1 MRKLILG
8 SAQFGIGYGIYIKCL
23 PISRVKLKEI
33 LSSAYSSG
41 IDSLDSALNY
51 QGVASKLASQPLIS
65 KFRIGTKI
73 SYTSE
78 NELLILSQLR
88 ENQNQLDI
96 EIYESILIHNWSH
109 LSASEK
115 VKGINFLYKIKD
127 LGFTKKIGL
136 SVYETQELS
145 GLTRKIDIVQAP
157 LNYFNL
163 NFLNNSQVF
172 DLKLSGTEFHAR
184 SIFHQGT
191 LLHHSNLPRQ
201 FDKEILRFKEFS
213 KTYRYSFL
221 QSALS
226 IYDSQVIFS
235 KLVIGI
241 NSIQELS
248 EIIACPISKSRIDL
262 SLISNKFSPDV
273 TDPRKWGRN

>member
-23 PISRVKLKEI
+23 PISRVKLREI
-33 LSSAYSSG
+33 LTLANSSD
-41 IDSLDSALNY
+41 IDLLDSAINY
-51 QGVASKLASQPLIS
+51 QGVASNLASQPLIS

-78 NELLILSQLR
+78 NELLILGQLK

-96 EIYESILIHNWSH
+96 EIYESILIHNWSD
-109 LSASEK
+109 LSTSEQ
-115 VKGINFLYKIKD
+115 VKGIDFLYKIRD

-145 GLTRKIDIVQAP
+145 GLTRKIDIIQAP

-163 NFLNNSQVF
+163 NFLHNSQVS
-172 DLKLSGTEFHAR
+172 DLKVSGTEFHAR

-201 FDKEILRFKEFS
+201 FDAKILRFKEFS
-213 KTYRYSFL
+213 KVHGYSYL

-226 IYDSQVIFS
+226 IFDSQVIFS
-235 KLVIGI
+235 KLVIGV
-241 NSIQELS
+241 NSKQELS

-262 SLISNKFSPDV
+262 SLISNKFSSDI
-273 TDPRKWGRN
+273 TDPRRWGKN

>member
-8 SAQFGIGYGIYIKCL
+8 SAQFGMGYGIYIKCL
-23 PISRVKLKEI
+23 PISRVKLREI
-33 LSSAYSSG
+33 LISANSSG
-41 IDSLDSALNY
+41 IDLLDSALNY
-51 QGVASKLASQPLIS
+51 QGVASNLASQPLIS

-78 NELLILSQLR
+78 NELLILGQLK

-96 EIYESILIHNWSH
+96 EIYESILIHNWSN
-109 LSASEK
+109 LSTSEQ
-115 VKGINFLYKIKD
+115 VKGIDFLYKIRD

-163 NFLNNSQVF
+163 NFLHNSQVS
-172 DLKLSGTEFHAR
+172 DLKVSGTEFHAR

-201 FDKEILRFKEFS
+201 FDEKILRFKEFS
-213 KTYRYSFL
+213 KMHGYSYL

-226 IYDSQVIFS
+226 IFDSQVIFS
-235 KLVIGI
+235 KLVIGV
-241 NSIQELS
+241 NSKQELS

-262 SLISNKFSPDV
+262 SLISNKFSSDI
-273 TDPRKWGRN
+273 TDPRRWGKN

>member
-1 MRKLILG
+1 M
-8 SAQFGIGYGIYIKCL
+8 GYGIYIKCL
-23 PISRVKLKEI
+23 PISKTKLREI

-51 QGVASKLASQPLIS
+51 QGVTSNLASQSLIS

-73 SYTSE
+73 SYNSE
-78 NELLILSQLR
+78 NELLILGELR
-88 ENQNQLDI
+88 ENQNQLNI
-96 EIYESILIHNWSH
+96 EIYESVLIHNWSI
-109 LSASEK
+109 LSRSEK
-115 VKGINFLYKIKD
+115 VKGIDFLYKIRD

-145 GLTRKIDIVQAP
+145 ALTRKIDIVQAP

-172 DLKLSGTEFHAR
+172 DLKDSGTEFHAR

-191 LLHHSNLPRQ
+191 LLHHSNLPQQ
-201 FDKEILRFKEFS
+201 FDKKILRFKEFS
-213 KTYRYSFL
+213 KMHGYSYL

-226 IYDSQVIFS
+226 IFDSQVIFS

-241 NSIQELS
+241 NSKQELS
-248 EIIACPISKSRIDL
+248 EIIACPISESRIDL
-262 SLISNKFSPDV
+262 SLISNKFSSDI
-273 TDPRKWGRN
+273 TDPRKWEKN

>member
-1 MRKLILG
+1 LRNLILG
-8 SAQFGIGYGIYIKCL
+8 SAQFGMGYGIYIKCL
-23 PISRVKLKEI
+23 PISKTKLREI

-51 QGVASKLASQPLIS
+51 QGVTSNLASQSLIS

-73 SYTSE
+73 SYNSE
-78 NELLILSQLR
+78 NELLILGELR
-88 ENQNQLDI
+88 ENQNQLNI
-96 EIYESILIHNWSH
+96 EIYESVLIHNWSI
-109 LSASEK
+109 LSRSEK
-115 VKGINFLYKIKD
+115 VKGIDFLYKIRD

-145 GLTRKIDIVQAP
+145 ALTRKIDIVQAP

-172 DLKLSGTEFHAR
+172 DLKDSGTEFHAR

-191 LLHHSNLPRQ
+191 LLHHSNLPQQ
-201 FDKEILRFKEFS
+201 FDKKILRFKEFS
-213 KTYRYSFL
+213 KMHGYSYL

-226 IYDSQVIFS
+226 IFDSQVIFS

-241 NSIQELS
+241 NSKQELS
-248 EIIACPISKSRIDL
+248 EIIACPISESRIDL
-262 SLISNKFSPDV
+262 SLISNKFSSDI
-273 TDPRKWGRN
+273 TDPRKWEKN

>member
-23 PISRVKLKEI
+23 PISRVKLREI
-33 LSSAYSSG
+33 LTLANSSD
-41 IDSLDSALNY
+41 IDLLDSAINY
-51 QGVASKLASQPLIS
+51 QGVASNLASQPLIS

-78 NELLILSQLR
+78 NELLILGQLK

-96 EIYESILIHNWSH
+96 EIYESILIHNWSN
-109 LSASEK
+109 LSTSEQ
-115 VKGINFLYKIKD
+115 VKGIDFLYKIRD

-163 NFLNNSQVF
+163 NFLHNSQVS
-172 DLKLSGTEFHAR
+172 DLKVSGTEFHAR

-201 FDKEILRFKEFS
+201 FDAKILRFKEFS
-213 KTYRYSFL
+213 KVHGYSYL

-226 IYDSQVIFS
+226 IFDSQVIFS
-235 KLVIGI
+235 KLVIGV
-241 NSIQELS
+241 NSKQELS

-262 SLISNKFSPDV
+262 SLISNKFSSDI
-273 TDPRKWGRN
+273 TDPRRWGKN

>member
-1 MRKLILG
+1 M
-8 SAQFGIGYGIYIKCL
+8 GYGIYIKCL
-23 PISRVKLKEI
+23 PISKTKLREI

-51 QGVASKLASQPLIS
+51 QGVTSNLASQSLIS

-73 SYTSE
+73 SYNSE
-78 NELLILSQLR
+78 NELLILGELR
-88 ENQNQLDI
+88 ENQNQLNI
-96 EIYESILIHNWSH
+96 EIYESVLIHNWSI
-109 LSASEK
+109 LSRSEK
-115 VKGINFLYKIKD
+115 VKGIDFLYKIRD

-136 SVYETQELS
+136 SVYETRELS
-145 GLTRKIDIVQAP
+145 ALTRKIDIVQAP

-172 DLKLSGTEFHAR
+172 DLKDSGTEFHAR

-191 LLHHSNLPRQ
+191 LLHHSNLPQQ
-201 FDKEILRFKEFS
+201 FDKKILRFKEFS
-213 KTYRYSFL
+213 KMHGYSYL

-226 IYDSQVIFS
+226 IFDSQVIFS

-241 NSIQELS
+241 NSKQELS
-248 EIIACPISKSRIDL
+248 EIIACPISESRIDL
-262 SLISNKFSPDV
+262 SLISNKFSSDI
-273 TDPRKWGRN
+273 TDPRKWEKN